1 MASKE
6 VVEDLNNVFSRFE
19 FESRK
24 GNNESIEEI
33 GGIGFLGEFGYEFG

>member
-1 MASKE
+1 M
-6 VVEDLNNVFSRFE
+6 NNVFSRFE

-33 GGIGFLGEFGYEFG
+33 GVIGFLGELGNEFG